1 MRRYRPHTL
10 SEPEEK
16 LLEETANTGR
26 RAFNRLFDEV
36 LSAMT
41 FEVEVD
47 GATAGAQR
55 ERRAGVAARRP
66 ARVRQRAAA
75 ALTEG
80 CAGSRCC

>member
-26 RAFNRLFDEV
+26 RAFHRLFDEM

-47 GATAGAQR
+47 GAAADAER
-55 ERRAGVAARRP
+55 ERRAGAAARRP
-66 ARVRQRAAA
+66 ARRAPARRRA
-75 ALTEG
+75 
-80 CAGSRCC
+80 R

>member
-26 RAFNRLFDEV
+26 RAFHRLFDEV

-41 FEVEVD
+41 FEVEID
-47 GATAGAQR
+47 G
-55 ERRAGVAARRP
+55 ERQTLNESGVLALLHDAAARGAP
-66 ARVRQRAAA
+66 ARGARR
-75 ALTEG
+75 
-80 CAGSRCC
+80 